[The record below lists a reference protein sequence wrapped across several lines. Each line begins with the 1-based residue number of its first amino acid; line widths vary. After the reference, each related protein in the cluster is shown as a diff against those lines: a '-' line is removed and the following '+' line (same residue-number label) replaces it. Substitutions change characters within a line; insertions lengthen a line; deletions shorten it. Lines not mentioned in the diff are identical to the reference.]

1 MLRTNVPQTGVR
13 VRLHFST
20 FGLLA
25 TVGWEVGLIKVQLI
39 LHCKLKQK
47 IMWLK
52 RHILLAL
59 QIHPKGSR
67 VEGKQVAGEGSKFTS
82 WLTHRWARLNQ
93 TAQRTRQSEGPIYHT
108 RVSAGPGGPF

>member
-25 TVGWEVGLIKVQLI
+25 TVGWEVALIKVQLI
-39 LHCKLKQK
+39 LHCK
-47 IMWLK
+47 
-52 RHILLAL
+52 LLAL